1 MCKLKFIMASMI
13 AIMLNSC
20 VSAPKFEQYVGF
32 IDYVKIA
39 DEYNVFVTEANS
51 VSFDYSPVGSI
62 DVTEISGMKE
72 VPVVSSVPSDT
83 IKSSVKSAKGY
94 SKTKSLYVLATPE
107 SAVCFAAKK
116 AKEMGGNGI
125 INLDIQFTVH
135 NNRPAYVVS
144 GMVIK
149 RKLQ

>member
-1 MCKLKFIMASMI
+1 MCKIKLMIIGLI
-13 AIMLNSC
+13 AIAFNSC
-20 VSAPKFEQYVGF
+20 VSVPKFEQYVGF
-32 IDYVKIA
+32 IDYAKIT

-51 VSFDYSPVGSI
+51 VSFEYSPVGSI

-83 IKSSVKSAKGY
+83 IKSSVKSTKGY

-116 AKEMGGNGI
+116 AKEMGGTGI
-125 INLDIQFTVH
+125 INLDILFTVQ

-149 RKLQ
+149 RK